1 MKKYL
6 IGASKTADINVTT
19 KHNSISRHHAELIR
33 GKDNTYLLIDRNS
46 TNGTYVSKNG
56 KWLKIRQQIVDL
68 NTKVILGRYRTDVN
82 YLLTLARK
90 SK

>member
-6 IGASKTADINVTT
+6 IGASKNATINVRIQH
-19 KHNSISRHHAELIR
+19 KSISRYHAELIR

-46 TNGTYVSKNG
+46 TNGTYVSRDG
-56 KWLKIRQQIVDL
+56 KWVKIRQQIVDL
-68 NTKVILGRYRTDVN
+68 NTKIMLGKYKTDVN
-82 YLLTLARK
+82 SLLNLPRK

>member
-6 IGASKTADINVTT
+6 IGASKTADIDVTT
-19 KHNSISRHHAELIR
+19 KHDTISRYHAELIC

-56 KWLKIRQQIVDL
+56 EWLKIRQQIVDR
-68 NTKVILGRYRTDVN
+68 NTKVILGKYKTEVG